1 MQWIAGALLMY
12 TGAHNGLNAWHR
24 AGENWFWFCFII
36 LGVLSME
43 WFLHNGHH
51 AWLKGEFTRKQTRIF
66 KLWGSLFFFF
76 IVLGVL
82 TGAQVA
88 DGLANQFIDFHYH
101 WILPVG
107 TVLLLPALYHLNSA
121 NEITQAK
128 NAGANLKILAAAEK
142 EREKHEAEYMELM
155 KRRDER
161 IHIWNLRKELAD
173 KTHDLING
181 RWTGRGTRKQIDVK
195 AKEQVPLLLE
205 KAGIAQQP
213 KK

>member
-1 MQWIAGALLMY
+1 MHHFNNPGDGAPSQNPPRINDQFQGQSFHQPPPDLYAMGREEGSKSQKIAGNSSSQSYVQKMQWIAGALLMY

-128 NAGANLKILAAAEK
+128 NAGAKPENISSS
-142 EREKHEAEYMELM
+142 REGEGEA
-155 KRRDER
+155 
-161 IHIWNLRKELAD
+161 
-173 KTHDLING
+173 
-181 RWTGRGTRKQIDVK
+181 
-195 AKEQVPLLLE
+195 
-205 KAGIAQQP
+205 
-213 KK
+213 